1 MRNVAELLRRSALV
15 LPPQSRIT
23 DPTHILD
30 MFPGAG
36 FLDDEVVSEGELG
49 EGEPGTV
56 GEDREPEVGSNPPAG

>member
-1 MRNVAELLRRSALV
+1 
-15 LPPQSRIT
+15 
-23 DPTHILD
+23 